1 MKKLM
6 YICLILMAASSCL
19 SREFTESDPYIS
31 FDTRKI
37 TVPSDVDSGKV
48 CDTLFI
54 TSNRNWGAALSED
67 VQWVKLLVEG
77 NENLAGVS
85 KITALP
91 MAFEDNESDQER
103 SVELLISQDSKIEKI
118 MLVQEAKSRRLV
130 LTKVPVDIESISA
143 DGDTLDISFLCNT
156 EWKARIDYTDGMSM
170 SLSAEEGSRSATIR
184 VAVKGNLDPDK
195 EKKGVVTL
203 SAKDCPDI
211 DVVLIQRKWTPYFNL
226 ADKSEVNVKDGVS
239 GYTVAFTTNL
249 KWSAQ
254 IITVENYDS
263 EKVALSSVSGD
274 GSTKQIHV
282 SFLGCTAFGQTG
294 KIVVRFSP
302 EGLPEQTLTLYQK
315 PAIRVSFSTPATA
328 ATWPF
333 VTPQFSEFK
342 NSSATAKY
350 VKERTEFVLPNGYSL
365 YMYSSLGFWLNT
377 VTGLM
382 GGGAVDDYIELPI
395 VAHRKPV
402 KILYKFL
409 GTTPIRC
416 CVCSADGR
424 VLEGSTFN
432 TGAQGSVTAVM
443 LKDTDPSEIYRIVTL
458 NTQFFQLDDLV
469 VYYE

>member
-156 EWKARIDYTDGMSM
+156 EWKAAI
-170 SLSAEEGSRSATIR
+170 
-184 VAVKGNLDPDK
+184 
-195 EKKGVVTL
+195 
-203 SAKDCPDI
+203 CP
-211 DVVLIQRKWTPYFNL
+211 P
-226 ADKSEVNVKDGVS
+226 
-239 GYTVAFTTNL
+239 
-249 KWSAQ
+249 
-254 IITVENYDS
+254 
-263 EKVALSSVSGD
+263 
-274 GSTKQIHV
+274 
-282 SFLGCTAFGQTG
+282 
-294 KIVVRFSP
+294 
-302 EGLPEQTLTLYQK
+302 
-315 PAIRVSFSTPATA
+315 
-328 ATWPF
+328 
-333 VTPQFSEFK
+333 
-342 NSSATAKY
+342 
-350 VKERTEFVLPNGYSL
+350 
-365 YMYSSLGFWLNT
+365 
-377 VTGLM
+377 
-382 GGGAVDDYIELPI
+382 
-395 VAHRKPV
+395 
-402 KILYKFL
+402 
-409 GTTPIRC
+409 
-416 CVCSADGR
+416 
-424 VLEGSTFN
+424 
-432 TGAQGSVTAVM
+432 
-443 LKDTDPSEIYRIVTL
+443 
-458 NTQFFQLDDLV
+458 
-469 VYYE
+469 